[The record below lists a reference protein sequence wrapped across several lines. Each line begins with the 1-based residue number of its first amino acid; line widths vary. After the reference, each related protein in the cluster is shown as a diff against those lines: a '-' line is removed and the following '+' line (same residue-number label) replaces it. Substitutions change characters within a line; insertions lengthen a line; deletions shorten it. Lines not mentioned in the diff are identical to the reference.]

1 MLVDNPILNSP
12 FDEPARYWAY
22 EEGQPILREGRR
34 PAGYYLKARTRGP
47 QTSLF
52 EEEFVPLDLV
62 NTIRERVKAWREQGY
77 PGVTPITRQLL
88 QHWNNPDRERKLF
101 FCQREAAETL
111 IWLVEASPAEKQGI
125 MVPKDAPSP
134 STESGGLGATPAH
147 SESSPLLTSPVD
159 GGGTATPS
167 PPAGRAGVGANA
179 AAADG
184 DITPLLTSPVD
195 GGETTTP
202 SPPAGRAGV
211 GAISSPPAGRAGV
224 GAALTRYACKMATGS
239 GKTVVMGMVIA
250 WQVLNKLANPQDRRF
265 SDAVLLVCPNLTIKE
280 RLQVLLPWRSNN
292 YYDKFDLVPRG
303 MLERLQQ
310 GKFEITNWHLFQPK
324 DDSRSRSVVQR
335 GVESDAA
342 FCRRVLKELGNKQ
355 NILVINDEAHHA
367 YRPAALPDEMREQLS
382 PEEIEEREEATVWV
396 SGLDRIHK
404 VRGINFCA
412 DFSATPFYIKGS
424 GYQEGAPFPWIVSD
438 FGLVDAIESGI
449 VKIPRVP
456 VDDNT
461 GALIPKYFRLWE
473 AINEALPASERQTA
487 RRRAKPESV
496 LREAEGA
503 LATLASEWKRTFEAF
518 QRGGSPVPP
527 VMIVVCDST
536 DLAKL
541 VHEHIARGNVLPELE
556 NGGNNGEVT
565 FRIDTKLLAE
575 AEAAIEGETKQE
587 TAERIRKTV
596 DTIGK
601 LEWDGEGEPPG
612 KNIRCVISVGMLNE
626 GWDAQNVTQILGL
639 RAFTSQLLCEQVVG
653 RGLRRVNYDDFS
665 EPEYVDV
672 YGVPFE
678 VIPVKKKP
686 HRQAEVQSVS
696 TLVRALP
703 ERAHLEIAFPRVE
716 GYVFDVRQRIRINLD
731 NVLYLRIEP
740 QAEPTEVVAKPAVG
754 YRIGRPDRLWPGT
767 EVMQDRN
774 PFHQEKRLQ
783 ATVYEIAAELTR
795 RLTEKRTEWSARH
808 LLFPQVLDIVW
819 EYLENRVVLVS
830 LDTPLEEVALL
841 KYKQRIIERLT
852 EAIEPDTEAGEPLI
866 LPVIERFRPIG
877 STSQVLFRTARPC
890 VGTTKSHISHVVLDA
905 PKWEHSVAYQLETI
919 PEVIAYARNDHLD
932 LTIPYEWQGV
942 RHEYRPDY
950 LIRWRCANGRE
961 VKVILEV
968 KGFETEQDRQ
978 KETAARRWARAVNHH
993 GEFGQWVFCVCREPS
1008 RVRDVITRAVSSL
1021 C

>member
-12 FDEPARYWAY
+12 FEEPARWWAY
-22 EEGQPILREGRR
+22 EEGQPVLKEGRR

-47 QTSLF
+47 QVALL
-52 EEEFVPLDLV
+52 EEEFVPLELI
-62 NTIRERVKAWREQGY
+62 NTIRERVKAWRERGY
-77 PGVTPITRQLL
+77 LGVTPITRQLL
-88 QHWNNPDRERKLF
+88 NHWNHPERERRLF

-125 MVPKDAPSP
+125 AIPKDN
-134 STESGGLGATPAH
+134 
-147 SESSPLLTSPVD
+147 
-159 GGGTATPS
+159 
-167 PPAGRAGVGANA
+167 R
-179 AAADG
+179 
-184 DITPLLTSPVD
+184 
-195 GGETTTP
+195 
-202 SPPAGRAGV
+202 
-211 GAISSPPAGRAGV
+211 
-224 GAALTRYACKMATGS
+224 LTRYACEMATGS

-280 RLQVLLPWRSNN
+280 RLQVLLPWKPNNN

-303 MLERLQQ
+303 MMERLQQ
-310 GKFEITNWHLFQPK
+310 GRFQITNWHLFQPK
-324 DDSRSRSVVQR
+324 DDSRSKSVVQR
-335 GVESDAA
+335 GAESDTA

-367 YRPAALPDEMREQLS
+367 YRPAPLPDELRAQLS
-382 PEEIEEREEATVWV
+382 SEEIEEREEATVWV
-396 SGLDRIHK
+396 SGLDKIHA

-424 GYQEGAPFPWIVSD
+424 GYPEGEPFPWIVSD

-473 AINEALPASERQTA
+473 HINQQLPASERQTA

-503 LATLASEWKRTFEAF
+503 LATLASEWKKTFEEF
-518 QRGGSPVPP
+518 QRAGSPVPP
-527 VMIVVCDST
+527 VIIVVCDNT
-536 DLAKL
+536 DLSKL
-541 VHEHIARGNVLPELE
+541 VHNHIAGGNVLPELA
-556 NGGNNGEVT
+556 NGSNGEIT

-575 AEAAIEGETKQE
+575 AEAALEGETRAEQ
-587 TAERIRKTV
+587 AERLRKVV

-601 LEWDGEGEPPG
+601 TEWEGEGDPPG
-612 KNIRCVISVGMLNE
+612 KNIRCVVSVGMLNE

-653 RGLRRVNYDDFS
+653 RGLRRLNYDDFS

-686 HRQAEVQSVS
+686 LSRTEVTKVS

-703 ERAHLEIAFPRVE
+703 ERKHLEITFPRVE
-716 GYVFDVRQRIRINLD
+716 GYVVDARSRIRLNLGG
-731 NVLYLRIEP
+731 VPYLQIGGDEP
-740 QAEPTEVVAKPAVG
+740 SEVTVKPQVG
-754 YRIGRPDRLWPGT
+754 YRIGRPDRLGPGL
-767 EVMQDRN
+767 EVVHDRN
-774 PFHQEKRLQ
+774 PFHREKRLQ
-783 ATVYEIAAELTR
+783 ASVYEIAAELTR
-795 RLTEKRTEWSARH
+795 RLKEKREEWSARH
-808 LLFPQVLDIVW
+808 ILFPQALDAVW
-819 EYLENRVVLVS
+819 RYLEERVVVKA
-830 LDTPLEEVALL
+830 DVPLEEIALL

-852 EAIEPDTEAGEPLI
+852 EAIEPDTEAGEPPI
-866 LPVIERFRPIG
+866 LPVIERFRPLG
-877 STSQVLFRTARPC
+877 STAEVLFRTVRPC
-890 VGTTKSHISHVVLDA
+890 VGTTKSHVSHVVLDA
-905 PKWEHSVAYQLETI
+905 PKWEHSVAYQLERM

-932 LTIPYEWQGV
+932 FTIPYEWQGA

-950 LIRWRCANGRE
+950 LIRLRCETGQE
-961 VKVILEV
+961 LKVILEV

-978 KETAARRWARAVNHH
+978 KEAAAKRWVRAVNHH
-993 GEFGQWVFCVCREPS
+993 GEFGRWDFV
-1008 RVRDVITRAVSSL
+1008 L
-1021 C
+1021 CKDPAQLRIRLLEKAKAL